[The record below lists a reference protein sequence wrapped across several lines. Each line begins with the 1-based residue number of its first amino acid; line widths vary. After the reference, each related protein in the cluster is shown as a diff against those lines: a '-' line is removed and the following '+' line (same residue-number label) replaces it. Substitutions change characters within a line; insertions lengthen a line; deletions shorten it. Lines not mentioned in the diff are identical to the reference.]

1 MFLIRVVR
9 VAKVIEERD
18 GFDDPLDSLDAEGRN
33 SWRHGRDPVGEM
45 PTQLIVQRADARSL
59 RVHDDRCR
67 DWCGQGARAAVATR
81 AGFEKTLI

>member
-59 RVHDDRCR
+59 RVHDD
-67 DWCGQGARAAVATR
+67 QM
-81 AGFEKTLI
+81 